1 MRLTFLKPTSLAA
14 GTVVQVEIVGEEHAK
29 AIVIPVAALL
39 EEDDE
44 VFVMVAGAD
53 NKAHKYPVATGL
65 STPTLVEVITGL
77 KAGDRVIVRG
87 QVGLPEGA
95 AITVQEK

>member
-1 MRLTFLKPTSLAA
+1 MIPS
-14 GTVVQVEIVGEEHAK
+14 V
-29 AIVIPVAALL
+29 AIV

-65 STPTLVEVITGL
+65 STQTMVEITTGL

-87 QVGLPEGA
+87 QDGLPEGA
-95 AITVQEK
+95 AITVQEQ